1 MKLVM
6 GHVNGVTL
14 DAVHQE
20 LVKGCSDIRAA
31 VAYASDRLPLFDPA
45 HCSVPVEFFGRLDG
59 VDPDLLDEILRQ
71 GDRITCHL
79 VPRSRNLHAKIIWWR
94 GRGAY
99 VGSANLTDA
108 AWLRNL
114 ECGVFYDGDELAG
127 GVGEELLRFFDH
139 LKGGDFVSPTPKLV
153 TELRALHAERASA
166 AEQAS
171 RTLAGVESAA
181 AVLPSATTVVDLFGE
196 TLHVP
201 PRGPQDLP
209 IARVLLRKT
218 DEQGKQMW
226 HAPCAAWAYCVI
238 DMYGPKTRQV
248 DLARDGGRSAPGATG
263 EYLRIMAALLPKHR
277 DIIVHW
283 LRTAEECRRRPRG
296 SKASYW
302 PVSKGEMLEV
312 MKSPEPQWRSEY
324 ERRAKS
330 KKRSR
335 SAVGRPLGA

>member
-127 GVGEELLRFFDH
+127 SVGAGLAPLLRSTS
-139 LKGGDFVSPTPKLV
+139 KGSGLSSSPTPKLV
-153 TELRALHAERASA
+153 TELRALHVERASA

-181 AVLPSATTVVDLFGE
+181 AVLPSATTVVDDGDLFE
-196 TLHVP
+196 SLHVSSRVGP
-201 PRGPQDLP
+201 RIYRSPACCLGRRTNKGSRCGTHPASRGPT
-209 IARVLLRKT
+209 ASSTCTGRRRVRSI
-218 DEQGKQMW
+218 W
-226 HAPCAAWAYCVI
+226 HTKAAGA
-238 DMYGPKTRQV
+238 RQV
-248 DLARDGGRSAPGATG
+248 RRASTSGSWRRCSPFTG
-263 EYLRIMAALLPKHR
+263 

-283 LRTAEECRRRPRG
+283 LRTAEEMSPSPSRLEGLPLARVERG
-296 SKASYW
+296 DA
-302 PVSKGEMLEV
+302 
-312 MKSPEPQWRSEY
+312 
-324 ERRAKS
+324 
-330 KKRSR
+330 
-335 SAVGRPLGA
+335 

>member
-108 AWLRNL
+108 AWFRNL
-114 ECGVFYDGDELAG
+114 ECGVFYEGDELSA
-127 GVGEELLRFFDH
+127 GVGEELSRFFDE
-139 LKGGDFVSPTPKLV
+139 LKGGPLVRPTKRLVDDLREVIDEQKNASAGSRDKLA
-153 TELRALHAERASA
+153 ALESRASA
-166 AEQAS
+166 
-171 RTLAGVESAA
+171 V
-181 AVLPSATTVVDLFGE
+181 VVDRM
-196 TLHVP
+196 HVP
-201 PRGPQDLP
+201 PTADDLPRAKEILAEVSQRRAEDREWRGPYL
-209 IARVLLRKT
+209 
-218 DEQGKQMW
+218 
-226 HAPCAAWAYCVI
+226 AWAYYVRKRF
-238 DMYGPKTRQV
+238 GPRTT
-248 DLARDGGRSAPGATG
+248 DGELAREAG
-263 EYLRIMAALLPKHR
+263 ETAQGPVSDRLRIMHSLIELNP
-277 DIIVHW
+277 DIIVDW
-283 LRTAEECRRRPRG
+283 LKAAEGCHHRWLHPR
-296 SKASYW
+296 SKPRKPVPYGQMLAKVAGAAPEKRQRIYAKLAS
-302 PVSKGEMLEV
+302 
-312 MKSPEPQWRSEY
+312 SPQ
-324 ERRAKS
+324 RAG
-330 KKRSR
+330 RG
-335 SAVGRPLGA
+335 GRPVGAWAL